1 MLFATKKETD
11 EPSNAPASDLP
22 PGHPPIEADAKS
34 GGAGE
39 GGGGCPFAKRGNAA
53 PAAAETPGS
62 GAECAAHSGVGGAA
76 AGSGEGRGVVEVT
89 TSGMTHSCLSVHGK
103 VMCEAYL
110 ERWRQHR
117 WRDDAFFL

>member
-1 MLFATKKETD
+1 M
-11 EPSNAPASDLP
+11 
-22 PGHPPIEADAKS
+22 
-34 GGAGE
+34 
-39 GGGGCPFAKRGNAA
+39 
-53 PAAAETPGS
+53 
-62 GAECAAHSGVGGAA
+62 
-76 AGSGEGRGVVEVT
+76 EVT